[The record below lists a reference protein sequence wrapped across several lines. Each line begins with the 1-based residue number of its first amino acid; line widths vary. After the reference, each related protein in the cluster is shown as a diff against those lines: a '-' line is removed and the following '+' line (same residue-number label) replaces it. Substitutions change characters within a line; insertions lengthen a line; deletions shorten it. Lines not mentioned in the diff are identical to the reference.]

1 MSSAA
6 EKLSADAWKVI
17 GVVILGPFM
26 TQMDSTIVNV
36 SLPAI
41 KDSLLSS
48 VSLSQWI
55 ITGYL
60 LALALMLP
68 LNAWLVDLLGAKK
81 LYLLCFFFF
90 TAASGLCAM
99 AATMPELIAARVTQ
113 GVAGGLLAPLTQL
126 MMARV
131 SGRQMA
137 RVAGYAAVPILFAP
151 LVGPL
156 LAGVILQHFGWPWL
170 FYVNLPVGALAI
182 ALAVWWL
189 PHDEPAAQ
197 RRPFDSRGF
206 LLISPGLVCLLYG
219 LEAASRREPGAWAL
233 VPGVCLC
240 VLFGWHAAKNRG
252 RALVELDL
260 FKIRVFSYA
269 TVTMFLGNGI
279 LYAGQFLIPLYLTL
293 GCHLSASQAGWI
305 LGAMGLGMLCVYPFM
320 GWLTD
325 TFGCRAVVSS
335 GVVLNFVGTL
345 PFVWMATH
353 EFSTPL
359 AILGLVIRGLGQG
372 ATGLPSV
379 AAAYAAVPKSKL
391 GLATMTVNI
400 IQRLGGPIVTTLIAI
415 SVSFSVGVS
424 RVSEEAFLLPFVAL
438 TLVQLLVI
446 GTAVR
451 LPVRIHSEA
460 TT

>member
-1 MSSAA
+1 M
-6 EKLSADAWKVI
+6 I

-41 KDSLLSS
+41 KDSLHSS

-68 LNAWLVDLLGAKK
+68 LNAWLVDFLAAKK

-99 AATMPELIAARVTQ
+99 AVTMPELIAARVFQ
-113 GVAGGLLAPLTQL
+113 GIAGGLLAPLTQL

-131 SGRQMA
+131 AGRQLA

-156 LAGVILQHFGWPWL
+156 LAGLILQHLGWPWL
-170 FYVNLPVGALAI
+170 FYVNLPVGAVAI
-182 ALAVWWL
+182 ALAVGWL
-189 PHDEPAAQ
+189 PHDGAIAP
-197 RRPFDSRGF
+197 RRPFDLRGF
-206 LLISPGLVCLLYG
+206 LLISPGLICLLYG
-219 LEAASRREPGAWAL
+219 LETASRHEPGAWVL
-233 VPGVCLC
+233 FPGVCLC
-240 VLFGWHAAKNRG
+240 ALFGWHATRNRG
-252 RALVELDL
+252 KALIELDL
-260 FKIRVFSYA
+260 FKISAFSYA
-269 TVTMFLGNGI
+269 TITQFLGNGI

-293 GCHLSASQAGWI
+293 GCHLNASQAGWI
-305 LGAMGLGMLCVYPFM
+305 LSSMGLGMLCVYPFI

-359 AILGLVIRGLGQG
+359 AILGLMVRGLSQG
-372 ATGLPSV
+372 ATGLPSI

-415 SVSFSVGVS
+415 TVSFSVGVS
-424 RVSEEAFLLPFVAL
+424 RVSEQAFLLPFVAL
-438 TLVQLLVI
+438 TVVQLLVI

>member
-1 MSSAA
+1 VSSPAQKLGAA
-6 EKLSADAWKVI
+6 AWKVI

-26 TQMDSTIVNV
+26 TQMDSTVVNV

-41 KDSLLSS
+41 KESLHSS

-55 ITGYL
+55 ITCYL

-68 LNAWLVDLLGAKK
+68 LNAWLVDRFGAKK

-90 TAASGLCAM
+90 TVASGLCAM
-99 AATMPELIAARVTQ
+99 AVSMPELIAARVVQ
-113 GVAGGLLAPLTQL
+113 GIAGGLLAPLTQL

-131 SGRQMA
+131 AGRQLA

-156 LAGVILQHFGWPWL
+156 LAGLILQHLGWPWL
-170 FYVNLPVGALAI
+170 FYVNLPVGAAAIVLA
-182 ALAVWWL
+182 AWWL
-189 PHDEPAAQ
+189 PHDEPGTQ
-197 RRPFDSRGF
+197 RHPFDLQGF
-206 LLISPGLVCLLYG
+206 ALISPGLVCLLYG
-219 LEAASRREPGAWAL
+219 LETASRGEPGAWAL
-233 VPGVCLC
+233 IPGVCLC
-240 VLFGWHAAKNRG
+240 LLFGWHAARSGG
-252 RALVELDL
+252 RALVEFDL

-269 TVTMFLGNGI
+269 TITMFLGNGI

-305 LGAMGLGMLCVYPFM
+305 LSSMGLGMLCVYPFI

-325 TFGCRAVVSS
+325 AFGCRAVVSS
-335 GVVLNFVGTL
+335 GVALNFAGTL

-359 AILGLVIRGLGQG
+359 AIFGLMIRGLSQG
-372 ATGLPSV
+372 ATGLPSI

-400 IQRLGGPIVTTLIAI
+400 IQRLGGPMVTTLIAI
-415 SVSFSVGVS
+415 AVSFSVGVS
-424 RVSEEAFLLPFVAL
+424 RVSQEAFLLPFAAL
-438 TLVQLLVI
+438 TGVQLLVI